1 MVMIDEGAG
10 PFCLQGTGTGQ
21 RAVTDRVRRIYRQ
34 IQAVVISPQSF
45 FVRNQTVERPVDIV
59 AESCEKDLQRGIW
72 IMKKISSYIWDYK
85 FSYLGAIASL
95 LIAVTLDMMG
105 PRLMALV
112 VDDVIVGG
120 NITELKY
127 LLLGFLGVGIGRCV
141 FQYVKEYTFDKN
153 GIRISADMRRDLFRH
168 VQGLSAD
175 FFDRTNTGELM
186 ARVKEDI
193 DRIWDAIGYVGM
205 LLIEV
210 IYHTSIILISMYL
223 LNWKLALLPTAAMLM
238 CGTIALLMERK
249 LGKVYEEISEENAKL
264 NTVAEENLAG
274 VRTVKAFARE
284 KHEIGKFLSHNKRYY
299 ELNMQQSRVFVRYYP
314 FFSVVSKV
322 LPILTILVG
331 GGFVIKGQMT
341 LGQMTAFVEYSTNI
355 VWPMEMLGWLTNSFS
370 AAVASNK
377 KVRKIYEEKP
387 TITENAEPVRIEQ
400 VAGKVCFDHVSFHKA
415 DMYEILHDI
424 SFTVEAGRTLGI
436 MGATGAGKTSIVQL
450 LQRMYDATEGAI
462 YLDDVNIKE
471 LSLEQLRT
479 SVNFVMQDVFLFSDT
494 INDNIKLGKKER
506 LDFKTVRRAS
516 VQAQASDFIERME
529 ETYDTVI
536 GERGV
541 GLSGGQKQR
550 ISIARALAKRDPILV
565 LDDSTSA
572 LDMETEQMI
581 QQTLRELEG
590 TTKIIIAHRISAV
603 RHADEIIV
611 LENGS
616 IAERGTHEE
625 LLAKRG
631 LYFETYESQ
640 YGDMDT
646 AAILQQTINLLPE
659 TGNSKETVTEA
670 EKQKGGETYGSQLI

>member
-1 MVMIDEGAG
+1 
-10 PFCLQGTGTGQ
+10 
-21 RAVTDRVRRIYRQ
+21 
-34 IQAVVISPQSF
+34 
-45 FVRNQTVERPVDIV
+45 
-59 AESCEKDLQRGIW
+59 
-72 IMKKISSYIWDYK
+72 MKKLSTYIWEYK
-85 FSYLGAIASL
+85 IPYLIAVASI
-95 LIAVTLDMMG
+95 LIAVTLDMMA
-105 PRLMALV
+105 PRLTARV

-120 NITELKY
+120 NIGELKY
-127 LLLGFLGVGIGRCV
+127 LLLGFLGIGLGRCI

-153 GIRISADMRRDLFRH
+153 GVRISGDMRRDLFRH
-168 VQGLSAD
+168 IQGLSAD

-193 DRIWDAIGYVGM
+193 DRIWDAMGYISM

-210 IYHTSIILISMYL
+210 IYHTSIVLVCMYM
-223 LNWKLALLPTAAMLM
+223 LNWKLALLPTAAMFL
-238 CGTIALLMERK
+238 CGSFAVIMERR
-249 LGKVYEEISEENAKL
+249 LGRVYEEISEENAAL

-284 KHEIGKFLSHNKRYY
+284 KYEISKFLSHNKRYY
-299 ELNMQQSRVFVRYYP
+299 DLNMEQSKVFVRFYP
-314 FFSVVSKV
+314 CFTVVTKV
-322 LPILTILVG
+322 LPLLTILVG
-331 GGFVIKGQMT
+331 GKFVIDGEMS

-377 KVRKIYEEKP
+377 KVKNIYRERASVVEVTNPVKIEEVKGK
-387 TITENAEPVRIEQ
+387 IQFEN
-400 VAGKVCFDHVSFHKA
+400 VSFHKA

-424 SFTVEAGRTLGI
+424 SFTVEAGKTLGI

-450 LQRMYDATEGAI
+450 LQRMYDATDGNI

-479 SVNFVMQDVFLFSDT
+479 SISYVMQDVFLFSDT
-494 INDNIKLGKKER
+494 INDNIKLGKK
-506 LDFKTVRRAS
+506 DYIGFKTVRKAS
-516 VQAQASDFIERME
+516 VQAQASEFIERME

-550 ISIARALAKRDPILV
+550 ISIARALAKKDPVLV

-572 LDMETEQMI
+572 LDMETEHLI
-581 QQTLRELEG
+581 QQTLKTLNN

-611 LENGS
+611 LDNGM

-625 LLAKRG
+625 LLAQRG
-631 LYFETYESQ
+631 LYYETYESQ
-640 YGDMDT
+640 YGDVPGKIMTESDN
-646 AAILQQTINLLPE
+646 INTDE
-659 TGNSKETVTEA
+659 REEVTCVSDMTDVINR
-670 EKQKGGETYGSQLI
+670 KGGEADGSQFI

>member
-1 MVMIDEGAG
+1 
-10 PFCLQGTGTGQ
+10 
-21 RAVTDRVRRIYRQ
+21 
-34 IQAVVISPQSF
+34 
-45 FVRNQTVERPVDIV
+45 
-59 AESCEKDLQRGIW
+59 
-72 IMKKISSYIWDYK
+72 MKKISSYIWEYRIP
-85 FSYLGAIASL
+85 YLIAIASL

-105 PRLMALV
+105 PRLTARV

-120 NITELKY
+120 NIGELKY
-127 LLLGFLGVGIGRCV
+127 LLLGFLGIGLGRCV

-153 GIRISADMRRDLFRH
+153 GTKISGDMRRDLFRH
-168 VQGLSAD
+168 IQGLSAD
-175 FFDRTNTGELM
+175 FFDRNNTGELM

-193 DRIWDAIGYVGM
+193 DRIWDAMSYVSM

-210 IYHTSIILISMYL
+210 IYHTSIILVCMYM
-223 LNWKLALLPTAAMLM
+223 LNWKLALIPTAAMLL
-238 CGTIALLMERK
+238 CGFIAVIMERR
-249 LGKVYEEISEENAKL
+249 LGKVYEEISEENAVL

-284 KHEIGKFLSHNKRYY
+284 KFEIGKFLSHNKRYY
-299 ELNMQQSRVFVRYYP
+299 DLNMEQSKVFVRYYP
-314 FFSVVSKV
+314 CFSVVTKV
-322 LPILTILVG
+322 LPLLTILVG
-331 GGFVIKGQMT
+331 GKFVIDGEMT

-377 KVRKIYEEKP
+377 KIKKIYEEKP
-387 TITENAEPVRIEQ
+387 SVVESTNPVKIEK

-415 DMYEILHDI
+415 DQYEILHDI

-450 LQRMYDATEGAI
+450 LQRMYDATGGAV
-462 YLDDVNIKE
+462 YLDDVNIKD

-479 SVNFVMQDVFLFSDT
+479 SVSYVMQDVFLFSDT
-494 INDNIKLGKKER
+494 INDNIKLGKKEYI
-506 LDFKTVRRAS
+506 DFKTVRKAS
-516 VQAQASDFIERME
+516 KQAQASGFIERMDE
-529 ETYDTVI
+529 AYDTVI

-550 ISIARALAKRDPILV
+550 ISIARALAKRDPVLV

-572 LDMETEQMI
+572 LDMETEHLI
-581 QQTLRELEG
+581 QQTLKELEN

-611 LENGS
+611 LDGGA

-631 LYFETYESQ
+631 LYYETYESQ
-640 YGDMDT
+640 YGDVQAE
-646 AAILQQTINLLPE
+646 AA
-659 TGNSKETVTEA
+659 V
-670 EKQKGGETYGSQLI
+670 

>member
-1 MVMIDEGAG
+1 
-10 PFCLQGTGTGQ
+10 
-21 RAVTDRVRRIYRQ
+21 
-34 IQAVVISPQSF
+34 
-45 FVRNQTVERPVDIV
+45 
-59 AESCEKDLQRGIW
+59 
-72 IMKKISSYIWDYK
+72 MKKISSYIWDYK

-120 NITELKY
+120 NIAELKY

-249 LGKVYEEISEENAKL
+249 LGQVYEEISEENARL

-322 LPILTILVG
+322 LPIMTILVG

-479 SVNFVMQDVFLFSDT
+479 SVSYVMQDVFLFSDT

>member
-1 MVMIDEGAG
+1 
-10 PFCLQGTGTGQ
+10 
-21 RAVTDRVRRIYRQ
+21 
-34 IQAVVISPQSF
+34 
-45 FVRNQTVERPVDIV
+45 
-59 AESCEKDLQRGIW
+59 
-72 IMKKISSYIWDYK
+72 MKKISSYIWDYK

-120 NITELKY
+120 NIAELKY

-210 IYHTSIILISMYL
+210 IYHTSIILISMYM

-249 LGKVYEEISEENAKL
+249 LGQVYEEISEENAKL

-387 TITENAEPVRIEQ
+387 TITETTEPVSIEQ
-400 VAGKVCFDHVSFHKA
+400 VAGKICFDHVSFHKA

-424 SFTVEAGRTLGI
+424 SFTVESGRTLGI

-479 SVNFVMQDVFLFSDT
+479 SVSYVMQDVFLFSDT

-506 LDFKTVRRAS
+506 LDFRTVRRAS
-516 VQAQASDFIERME
+516 AQAQASEFIERME

-565 LDDSTSA
+565 MDDSTSA
-572 LDMETEQMI
+572 LDMETEQLI

-590 TTKIIIAHRISAV
+590 TTKIIIANRISAV

-646 AAILQQTINLLPE
+646 AAALQQTINLLPE
-659 TGNSKETVTEA
+659 TGNRKETVTEV
-670 EKQKGGETYGSQLI
+670 EQQRGGGKVGSQLV

>member
-1 MVMIDEGAG
+1 
-10 PFCLQGTGTGQ
+10 
-21 RAVTDRVRRIYRQ
+21 
-34 IQAVVISPQSF
+34 
-45 FVRNQTVERPVDIV
+45 
-59 AESCEKDLQRGIW
+59 
-72 IMKKISSYIWDYK
+72 MKKISSYIWDYK

-120 NITELKY
+120 NIAELKY

-210 IYHTSIILISMYL
+210 IYHTSIILISMYM

-249 LGKVYEEISEENAKL
+249 LGQVDEEISEENAKL

-387 TITENAEPVRIEQ
+387 TITETTEPVSIEQ
-400 VAGKVCFDHVSFHKA
+400 VAGKICFDHVSFHKA

-424 SFTVEAGRTLGI
+424 SFTVESGRTLGI

-479 SVNFVMQDVFLFSDT
+479 SVSYVMQDVFLFSDT

-506 LDFKTVRRAS
+506 LDFRTVRRAS
-516 VQAQASDFIERME
+516 AQAQASEFIERME

-565 LDDSTSA
+565 MDDSTSA
-572 LDMETEQMI
+572 LDMETEQLI

-646 AAILQQTINLLPE
+646 AAALQQTINLLPE
-659 TGNSKETVTEA
+659 TGNRKETVTEV
-670 EKQKGGETYGSQLI
+670 EQQRGGGKVGSQLV

>member
-1 MVMIDEGAG
+1 
-10 PFCLQGTGTGQ
+10 
-21 RAVTDRVRRIYRQ
+21 
-34 IQAVVISPQSF
+34 
-45 FVRNQTVERPVDIV
+45 
-59 AESCEKDLQRGIW
+59 
-72 IMKKISSYIWDYK
+72 MKKISSYIWEYK
-85 FSYLGAIASL
+85 IPYLIAIASL
-95 LIAVTLDMMG
+95 LIAVTLDMLS
-105 PRLMALV
+105 PRLTARV

-120 NITELKY
+120 NIGELKY
-127 LLLGFLGVGIGRCV
+127 LLLGFLGIGLGRCV

-153 GIRISADMRRDLFRH
+153 GAKISGDMRRDLFRH
-168 VQGLSAD
+168 IQGLSAD
-175 FFDRTNTGELM
+175 FFDRNNTGELM

-193 DRIWDAIGYVGM
+193 DRIWDAMGYVSM

-210 IYHTSIILISMYL
+210 IYHTSIILVCMYM
-223 LNWKLALLPTAAMLM
+223 LNWKLALIPTAAMLL
-238 CGTIALLMERK
+238 CGSFAVIMERR
-249 LGKVYEEISEENAKL
+249 LGQVYEEISEENAVL

-284 KHEIGKFLSHNKRYY
+284 KFEIGKFLSHNKRYY
-299 ELNMQQSRVFVRYYP
+299 DLNMEQSKVFVRYYP
-314 FFSVVSKV
+314 CFTVVTKV
-322 LPILTILVG
+322 LPLLTILVG
-331 GGFVIKGQMT
+331 GKFVIDGEMT
-341 LGQMTAFVEYSTNI
+341 LGQMTAFVEYSNNI

-377 KVRKIYEEKP
+377 KIKKIYEEKP
-387 TITENAEPVRIEQ
+387 SVVELTNPVRIEK

-415 DMYEILHDI
+415 DQYEILHDI

-450 LQRMYDATEGAI
+450 LQRMYDVTDGAV

-479 SVNFVMQDVFLFSDT
+479 SVSFVMQDVFLFSDT
-494 INDNIKLGKKER
+494 INDNIKLGKKEYI
-506 LDFKTVRRAS
+506 DFKTVRKAS
-516 VQAQASDFIERME
+516 TQAQASEFIERMDE
-529 ETYDTVI
+529 AYDTVI

-550 ISIARALAKRDPILV
+550 ISIARALSKRDPILV

-572 LDMETEQMI
+572 LDMETEHLI
-581 QQTLRELEG
+581 QQTLKTLEN

-611 LENGS
+611 LEGGS

-631 LYFETYESQ
+631 LYYETYESQ
-640 YGDMDT
+640 YGDMQAE
-646 AAILQQTINLLPE
+646 AA
-659 TGNSKETVTEA
+659 V
-670 EKQKGGETYGSQLI
+670 